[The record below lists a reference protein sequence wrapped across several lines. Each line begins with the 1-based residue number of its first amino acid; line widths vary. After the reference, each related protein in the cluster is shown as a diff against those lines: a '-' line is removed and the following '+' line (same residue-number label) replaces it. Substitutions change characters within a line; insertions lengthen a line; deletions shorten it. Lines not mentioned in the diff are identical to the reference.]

1 MLYYLIEVGKLIHIM
16 FCHATL
22 RINEIYVSCFIHREV
37 VVGEY
42 VVGEDPDCERGRC
55 SPPIQKFGVE
65 KVINHENWD
74 ASRKGFLKGN
84 DIALVRL
91 DGYITLFLVST

>member
-1 MLYYLIEVGKLIHIM
+1 M
-16 FCHATL
+16 
-22 RINEIYVSCFIHREV
+22 SHREV
-37 VVGEY
+37 IVGEY

-65 KVINHENWD
+65 KVVTHEKWD
-74 ASRKGFLKGN
+74 SGRSGFLKGN

-91 DGYITLFLVST
+91 DSAITLFVVSAFT

>member
-1 MLYYLIEVGKLIHIM
+1 ML
-16 FCHATL
+16 
-22 RINEIYVSCFIHREV
+22 NREV

-42 VVGEDPDCERGRC
+42 VVGEDPDCERGSC

-65 KVINHENWD
+65 KVILHEEYD
-74 ASRKGFLKGN
+74 SSRRGFYKGH

-91 DGYITLFLVST
+91 DGIITLFAVSLFLYIWVAFF

>member
-1 MLYYLIEVGKLIHIM
+1 MKYYLIEVSKLYIIL
-16 FCHATL
+16 CHLTVMAY
-22 RINEIYVSCFIHREV
+22 EIYENYFIHREV